1 MQVVEAMIMDMEVM
15 EVIVEAIAEVMDIEA
30 MDMEVMVT
38 EDTEIAIG
46 ITGGINALWKRLRK
60 LRTNPSLLQTNP

>member
-46 ITGGINALWKRLRK
+46 N
-60 LRTNPSLLQTNP
+60 